1 MPAKKKILVFID
13 WYLPGYRAGGPIQS
27 CANLVDHLSTEFDFY
42 IVTRDTDYCETK
54 PYEGIVSDAWNT
66 LNNGTQV
73 YYVSTA
79 LLNRAFIKKICTE
92 TAFDYVYINGVYSF
106 YFSILPLFY
115 LRNVVAK
122 RIVVATRGMLAESA
136 IAVKKTKKSVF
147 LQVSKRLGLF
157 KRVTF
162 QASTVAEVSDIKR
175 VMGKESKIVL
185 AANLPKKTVPQSFSK
200 RDKDE
205 GSIKL
210 VNIAR
215 IAPEKNLKFA
225 LEVLR
230 EVKANVTFDFYG
242 PIYAEAYYEECKLL
256 IAQMPS
262 NIMVTYKD
270 SIESSKVNEVFQ
282 SYHALFMPT
291 LGENFGHI
299 ILESLVAGS
308 PVLISD
314 QTPWKDLQSRSL
326 GFDVSLS
333 DKASFV
339 NAIEQMAALDGDE
352 FAKWSL
358 ASYNF
363 GKEFVNNPE
372 VLKQNLNLFEVN
384 T

>member
-92 TAFDYVYINGVYSF
+92 TAFDFVYINGVYSF
-106 YFSILPLFY
+106 LFSILPLFY

-147 LQVSKRLGLF
+147 LEVSKRLGLF

-162 QASTVAEVSDIKR
+162 QATTAAEVSDIKR

-185 AANLPKKTVPQSFSK
+185 AANLPKKAAPHHFSK
-200 RDKDE
+200 REKVS
-205 GSIKL
+205 GSINL

-225 LEVLR
+225 LEILR
-230 EVKANVTFDFYG
+230 EVKANVAFDFYG

-262 NIMVTYKD
+262 NIKVTYKD
-270 SIESSKVNEVFQ
+270 SIESSKVNEVLQ

-358 ASYNF
+358 AAFNF